1 MAVKRH
7 IKWIFERKIAKVIIR
22 YVSIILLAL
31 FGLLLAY
38 ITGQI

>member
-7 IKWIFERKIAKVIIR
+7 IKWIVERKIAKTIIR

-31 FGLLLAY
+31 FGLLVAY
-38 ITGQI
+38 ITGKI